1 MSIAEELAKKQLHYY
16 NNHDLEGFLSAYHD
30 DTKIYNIDGTLIM
43 EGKEAM
49 RQRYGERFKNPHL
62 HAELVNRMV
71 FGNKAIDHES
81 VTTEPGGVPTQVAAI
96 YEVEDELIKTV
107 WFVRE

>member
-1 MSIAEELAKKQLHYY
+1 MSIARELAEKQLECY

-30 DTKIYNIDGTLIM
+30 DTKIYNIDGSLIM

-49 RQRYGERFKNPHL
+49 RERYGERFKNPHL

-71 FGNKAIDHES
+71 FGNKAIDHER
-81 VTTEPGGVPTQVAAI
+81 VTGIGDTVTEVAAI
-96 YEVEDELIKTV
+96 YEVEGGLIKTV
-107 WFVRE
+107 WFVREK